1 MSSPSSQPRLQ
12 KFEIPGRVAF
22 ATVNGGLAKA
32 VVTTKTSTAEVFLHG
47 AQVTGFQK
55 NGEPP
60 LLFLSSKSYFAPGK
74 AIRGGVPVCFP
85 WFGPREGKPIHGFAR
100 MTEWELVET
109 AATPDGSVT
118 LNLQLPETALGQGGW
133 PAAKVNFIATI
144 GDKLAMELVVANTT
158 AQDFIFE
165 DLLHTYFAVADIA
178 HVSIRGLNG
187 AHYIDKTDNFARK
200 LEAGDEIRISSQVD
214 RVFLDTP
221 ATVVIHDAKL
231 RRRISV
237 EKTGSAS
244 TVVWNPW
251 TDWAKATADFGDE
264 EYKQMLCVESG
275 NVGENK
281 ITLAPGATAALK
293 TVISSLAG

>member
-1 MSSPSSQPRLQ
+1 MTAPSSQQHLQ
-12 KFEIPGRVAF
+12 LFEIPGRVSF
-22 ATVNGGLAKA
+22 TTVPGGLSKA
-32 VVTTKTSTAEVFLHG
+32 AITTKTSTAEVFLQG

-60 LLFLSSKSYFAPGK
+60 LLFLSSKSYFSPGK

-85 WFGPREGKPIHGFAR
+85 WFGPRAGKPAHGFVR
-100 MTEWELVET
+100 FTEWELVET
-109 AATPDGSVT
+109 AAAPDGSVT
-118 LNLQLPETALGQGGW
+118 LNLQLPESALVQAGW
-133 PAAKVNFIATI
+133 PAAKVNFIVTI
-144 GDKLAMELVVANTT
+144 GDKLAMELVVANST
-158 AQDFIFE
+158 AQDFVFE
-165 DLLHTYFAVADIA
+165 SLLHTYFAVADIA

-187 AHYIDKTDNFARK
+187 AHYLDKTDNFTRK
-200 LEAGDEIRISSQVD
+200 LEAGDEIRIASQVD

-251 TDWAKATADFGDE
+251 IAWSKETADFGDE

-275 NVGENK
+275 NVAENK
-281 ITLAPGATAALK
+281 ITLAPGATTALK
-293 TVISSLAG
+293 AVIASQAG